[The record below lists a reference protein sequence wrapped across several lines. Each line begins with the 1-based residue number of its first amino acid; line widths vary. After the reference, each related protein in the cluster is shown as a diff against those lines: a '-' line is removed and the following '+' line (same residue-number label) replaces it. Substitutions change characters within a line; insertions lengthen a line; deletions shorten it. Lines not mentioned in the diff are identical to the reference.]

1 MAAATAVVLFCSNV
15 QFALFCALG
24 VSYAGNFRAFLS
36 VFLLASFLPMIY
48 FPFPNPFVVMILH
61 ASFRKLTPAKQP
73 TPAR

>member
-24 VSYAGNFRAFLS
+24 VSYA
-36 VFLLASFLPMIY
+36 
-48 FPFPNPFVVMILH
+48 VMILH